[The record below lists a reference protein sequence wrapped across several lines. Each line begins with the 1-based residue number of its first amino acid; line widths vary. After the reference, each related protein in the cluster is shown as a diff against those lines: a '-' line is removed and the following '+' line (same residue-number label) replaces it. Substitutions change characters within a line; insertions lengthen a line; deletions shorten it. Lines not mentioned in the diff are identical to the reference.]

1 MTCRYNPSIR
11 VKKKTQL
18 SSSNERKKKKSH
30 TLCGH
35 ARCKSRRTRTH
46 YSQRQRPDPTTPRL
60 WNRYG
65 IGLHRATA
73 KPHPLSVMNHM
84 MTHVLFCKL
93 LRTPPS
99 PAARLRLDL
108 LAESDPAAALL
119 RFLPPPPS
127 PPNKAAPSPPKL
139 PNKPT
144 PPPRRPSPSSDPPL
158 SVFPVAQ
165 CQCHPL
171 PKIQ

>member
-1 MTCRYNPSIR
+1 MDTQDVTAAGPERTTL
-11 VKKKTQL
+11 KK
-18 SSSNERKKKKSH
+18 
-30 TLCGH
+30 
-35 ARCKSRRTRTH
+35 
-46 YSQRQRPDPTTPRL
+46 RQRPDPTTPRL

-73 KPHPLSVMNHM
+73 KPHPPSVMNHM
-84 MTHVLFCKL
+84 MTHVLFCEL

-99 PAARLRLDL
+99 PAARLRVDL
-108 LAESDPAAALL
+108 LVESDPTAALF

-158 SVFPVAQ
+158 SVFPVTQ